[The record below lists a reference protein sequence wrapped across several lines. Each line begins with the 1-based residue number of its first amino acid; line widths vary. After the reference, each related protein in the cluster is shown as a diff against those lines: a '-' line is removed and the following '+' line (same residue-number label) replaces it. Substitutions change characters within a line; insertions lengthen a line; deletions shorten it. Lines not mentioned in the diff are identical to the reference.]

1 MTHPANW
8 KQSSLTDLLSDTFD
22 GAWGEEA
29 PPDAGVPVIRST
41 DMRGGRLSFDD
52 VSYRLVPEKTIA
64 KKALHTGDI
73 LVNKS
78 SGSSH
83 LVGAVVP
90 FAAPS
95 VNGQSY
101 LCSNFIRCLRP
112 NTAHIE
118 PMYLYFYLLSPYFRD
133 QVFHASRT
141 TSGLRNLNMAEYLGA
156 KVSFPETTEQRRI
169 VDKILEMMERVDE
182 IAELQEEA
190 RVEAEYLDTVLFGE
204 LELTTTYRRVSIGE
218 LISDSQN
225 GRSISKADRD
235 ANGAVLTLTA
245 VSDVYLNW
253 SFFKPIQVEVKV
265 AEQFAISEGDVFVS
279 RSNTRALVGLS
290 AVAMQSSPQGTIY
303 PDLLIKL
310 TVDRSLVLPEYLA
323 FALRFPS
330 VRDQIRSH
338 AKGTSQSM
346 VKISG
351 ATLREIVVPVP
362 DTISEQERILG
373 ILRNRHE
380 RAKAIQSSVGE
391 IPANHLRNA
400 ILRKAFAGEL

>member
-1 MTHPANW
+1 MSWVTTKLEDIATLMGGGTPSRSNKDHFGTFIDWVTP
-8 KQSSLTDLLSDTFD
+8 TDLPPIGNVNVLGQVREGLSETGLKNSSANRIPADSVLFSSRASIGKIAVTDRECATNQGFANFVPKKDVVDTWFL
-22 GAWGEEA
+22 AY
-29 PPDAGVPVIRST
+29 
-41 DMRGGRLSFDD
+41 L
-52 VSYRLVPEKTIA
+52 
-64 KKALHTGDI
+64 
-73 LVNKS
+73 
-78 SGSSH
+78 
-83 LVGAVVP
+83 
-90 FAAPS
+90 
-95 VNGQSY
+95 
-101 LCSNFIRCLRP
+101 LCSVTPDITRL
-112 NTAHIE
+112 A
-118 PMYLYFYLLSPYFRD
+118 
-133 QVFHASRT
+133 
-141 TSGLRNLNMAEYLGA
+141 G
-156 KVSFPETTEQRRI
+156 ETTFKEVSRGKLREFTVRIPDTLKEQRRI
-169 VDKILEMMERVDE
+169 VGKIKELMERVDE
-182 IAELQEEA
+182 ITALQEEA

-204 LELTTTYRRVSIGE
+204 LELATNFPRVRIEE

-225 GRSISKADRD
+225 GRSISKTDRD

-253 SFFKPIQVEVKV
+253 SFIKPIQVEAKV

-290 AVAMQSSPQGTIY
+290 AVATQSSPQGTIY

-310 TVDRSLVLPEYLA
+310 TADRSRIRPEYLA

-373 ILRNRHE
+373 VLRNRHN
-380 RAKAIQSSVGE
+380 RAKAIQSCVGE
-391 IPANHLRNA
+391 IPGNHLRNA